1 MISASLYIV
10 TCSAKNRVRRRVA
23 RLREPRYLV
32 GAIVGA
38 AYIYFSFFARA
49 RGQRAAAARRRNAPP
64 GADAASAALVAAG
77 PALVSMGFL
86 MLATIAWVLPFDS
99 GLLEFSEAETN
110 LLFPAPVTRR
120 QLLLHRLMRSQGG
133 ILFGSIIVAIAS
145 PVGGWMRF
153 RLSIATW
160 LLFVT
165 MRVYFTAVTLSRN
178 AGRTGAAR
186 TVAWLP
192 FGAFIA
198 ATGVVMTALV
208 RAWRMMPVQNLPD
221 ALSGVGDV
229 ALHGVSSVVLWPFLA
244 LARPL
249 FAPTLTSFAVDVG
262 AAFVV
267 LGITIAWMLRRDEA
281 FQESAAVASARR
293 AEKAQARR
301 GTSVRA
307 RATGLSLSLT
317 GRPEPAFFWKNGVQ
331 TLRLAGISAI
341 RIGMAV
347 LGVCGAAVSVAV
359 NTFHLRGAA
368 AAGCAVAMAV
378 ATFTAIL
385 GPQIVRTD
393 LRSDLVHLELL
404 KTWPVRAGA
413 VIRGE
418 MAWPALMLTAI
429 GWMAIALAAAL
440 SPAAFPRIA
449 PATRMTIAASMALLM
464 PAFVFVQ
471 YLVQNAA
478 ALAFPA
484 WVPQGNQRPRGV
496 DAIGQRLI
504 MLTGVLLLAAVLM
517 IPGAVGGGAIF
528 LALSRWTG
536 VVGVVPAALVCTA
549 IVLLEV
555 LVGSELLGP
564 LYERLDIL
572 AVERTE

>member
-10 TCSAKNRVRRRVA
+10 ACSAKNRVRRRLA

-64 GADAASAALVAAG
+64 GADAVSAATIASG
-77 PALVSMGFL
+77 PALVSIGFL
-86 MLATIAWVLPFDS
+86 ILATIAWVFPFDS
-99 GLLEFSEAETN
+99 GLLEFSDAETN

-192 FGAFIA
+192 FGVFIA
-198 ATGVVMTALV
+198 ATAVVMTALV
-208 RAWRMMPVQNLPD
+208 RAWRAMPVRNLPD
-221 ALSGVGDV
+221 ALQRVGDV
-229 ALHGVSSVVLWPFLA
+229 ALHGVSSVLLWPFLA

-249 FAPTLTSFAVDVG
+249 FAPTLASFAFDLV
-262 AAFVV
+262 AAVAV
-267 LGITIAWMLRRDEA
+267 LAITIAWMLRRDEA
-281 FQESAAVASARR
+281 FQESATAASARR

-301 GTSVRA
+301 GASVRA

-341 RIGMAV
+341 RIGIAV

-378 ATFTAIL
+378 AAFTAIL

-440 SPAAFPRIA
+440 SPAAFPRIT

-484 WVPQGNQRPRGV
+484 WVPQGSQRPRGV

-504 MLTGVLLLAAVLM
+504 MLTGVLLSAAVLM
-517 IPGAVGGGAIF
+517 IPGAVGGGAIW
-528 LALSRWTG
+528 LALSQWTG
-536 VVGVVPAALVCTA
+536 VVAVVPAALVCTA